1 MTIKE
6 LKGLIQDVP
15 DEAEVYIGD
24 EDMGEEV
31 KATDI
36 YYAVKGTSFQYKW
49 SIIDKSQIKA
59 IEITGFF

>member
-1 MTIKE
+1 MTVKE
-6 LKGLIQDVP
+6 LKELIQDVL
-15 DEAEVYIGD
+15 DEADVYIGD

-31 KATDI
+31 KVTDI

-49 SIIDKSQIKA
+49 SVIDKSQIKA

>member
-1 MTIKE
+1 MTVKE
-6 LKGLIQDVP
+6 LKELIQDVP
-15 DEAEVYIGD
+15 DEADVYIGD

-31 KATDI
+31 KVTDI

-49 SIIDKSQIKA
+49 SVIDKSQIKA

>member
-6 LKGLIQDVP
+6 LKELIQNVP

-36 YYAVKGTSFQYKW
+36 YYAVKDTSFQYKW
-49 SIIDKSQIKA
+49 SVTDKSQIKA
-59 IEITGFF
+59 IEICGFF

>member
-6 LKGLIQDVP
+6 LKELIQGVP

-31 KATDI
+31 KVTDI
-36 YYAVKGTSFQYKW
+36 YYAVYGTSFQYKW
-49 SIIDKSQIKA
+49 SVTDKSQIKA

>member
-1 MTIKE
+1 MTVKE
-6 LKGLIQDVP
+6 LKELIQDVP
-15 DEAEVYIGD
+15 DEADVYIGD

-49 SIIDKSQIKA
+49 SVIDKSQIKA